1 MKRILYTLIALVT
14 IAMGNINLSAQNRTG
29 YQMSSSPEDGS
40 YKFVIEGKLDLNI
53 TDTSFNIYLTD
64 IDGTI
69 NDNDMVTNVVVKD
82 KKFRFETNI
91 DVMKQGRLRGVLSNG
106 DLNPAWINI
115 YFIPGLTLYITIHD
129 GYYDIQN
136 EDQYKFMVSAWQ
148 NEVPV
153 AALLARLGMG
163 SSRGRQDNSNSKLK
177 SAINSYENLQL
188 DLKSQLNDISVLD
201 LPYEEETKEKQKI
214 LQRIEQINAKMES
227 LVDEYV
233 KEINK

>member
-1 MKRILYTLIALVT
+1 
-14 IAMGNINLSAQNRTG
+14 
-29 YQMSSSPEDGS
+29 
-40 YKFVIEGKLDLNI
+40 
-53 TDTSFNIYLTD
+53 
-64 IDGTI
+64 
-69 NDNDMVTNVVVKD
+69 
-82 KKFRFETNI
+82 
-91 DVMKQGRLRGVLSNG
+91 
-106 DLNPAWINI
+106 
-115 YFIPGLTLYITIHD
+115 
-129 GYYDIQN
+129 
-136 EDQYKFMVSAWQ
+136 MVSAWQ